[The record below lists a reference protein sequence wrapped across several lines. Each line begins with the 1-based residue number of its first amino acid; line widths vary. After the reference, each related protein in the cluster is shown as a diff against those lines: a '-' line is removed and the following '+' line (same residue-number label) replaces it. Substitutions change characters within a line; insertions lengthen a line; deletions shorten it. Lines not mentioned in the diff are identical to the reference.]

1 MLRRYVWYY
10 PEAQSTRG
18 EHSRRGHYAEYLYP
32 PHIATACG
40 IGVTPDPDTPVPE
53 ERRCKTCMRLLKR
66 RQADVRVLAAAWHAE
81 EEWRFSPAAVGRA
94 GEAHEAAREAAGRH

>member
-66 RQADVRVLAAAWHAE
+66 RQADDDRDIHKGEVR
-81 EEWRFSPAAVGRA
+81 
-94 GEAHEAAREAAGRH
+94 